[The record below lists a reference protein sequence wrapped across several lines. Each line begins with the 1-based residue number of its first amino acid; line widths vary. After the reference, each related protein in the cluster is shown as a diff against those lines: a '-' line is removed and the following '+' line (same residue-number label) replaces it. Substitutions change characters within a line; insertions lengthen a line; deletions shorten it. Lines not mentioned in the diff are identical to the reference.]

1 MTQSNGQMDVPICN
15 TYCQYLESSQRHAG
29 ADCHATRMTGRKTS
43 NATHAALLKRL
54 HPCAST
60 SRVASTNP
68 TMVTSTIGLL
78 FRKYLY
84 CPFIS
89 ASCPKL
95 SWFYLDVE
103 RGVTRSTGSVF
114 YFGMYFSQTGG
125 LLPLPYHH
133 RVRNQWP
140 PSANRETYPVAAC
153 ERVAGSRSFRKLC
166 E

>member
-68 TMVTSTIGLL
+68 TMATSTIGLL

-89 ASCPKL
+89 PPCPTL

-103 RGVTRSTGSVF
+103 RGVTRSTGSYFILGCIFHELAVF
-114 YFGMYFSQTGG
+114 
-125 LLPLPYHH
+125 LPLPYHH
-133 RVRNQWP
+133 RVRNEWP
-140 PSANRETYPVAAC
+140 PGANRETYPVAAC